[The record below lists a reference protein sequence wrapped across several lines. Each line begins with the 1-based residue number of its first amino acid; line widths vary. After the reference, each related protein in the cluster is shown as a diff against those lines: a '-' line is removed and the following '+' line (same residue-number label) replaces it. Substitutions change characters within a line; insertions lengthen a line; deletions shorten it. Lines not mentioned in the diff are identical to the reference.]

1 MENSDMK
8 KIYVKPAMQV
18 VKVKSGRHLLSDS
31 LKTLSNVGLKGAK
44 SGSSG
49 YARSRNLEWIDEW
62 EDE

>member
-1 MENSDMK
+1 MK

-18 VKVKSGRHLLSDS
+18 VKVKSGRHLLSGS
-31 LKTLSNVGLKGAK
+31 VKGNTGLKGAK